1 MTAQRVIVID
11 LEEIRAVEIRCVECG
26 AFMSLPIGPYPDPD
40 LDCPS
45 CNTQLVKGKEGKAA
59 EAFISLFAALTA
71 WKNAENRPFRFT
83 FSIEAPSS
91 EASK

>member
-1 MTAQRVIVID
+1 MTFQRMIVID
-11 LEEIRAVEIRCVECG
+11 LEDIRAVEIRCVKCH

-40 LDCPS
+40 LACPN
-45 CNTQLVKGKEGKAA
+45 CNTQLVRGKEGKAA
-59 EAFISLFAALTA
+59 EALISLFAALTA
-71 WKNAENRPFRFT
+71 WKDAENRPFRLT